1 LIRKE
6 QNFMLE
12 AQFFTPPATESLVL
26 VDQNIISIAAYD
38 GRVDALQTAL
48 GITLPHTLRSVSAGG
63 AKYIWSGP
71 DSWLVLAQDTAAIA
85 AQAAPFAAVTEQ
97 SDGRAV
103 FRLAGPHAR
112 ETLQK
117 LLPIDLHESTFPPD
131 ATALT
136 IAAHIGVQLWR
147 DETGGWYL
155 ACFRSYAKAL
165 HHALTE
171 GNTSV

>member
-1 LIRKE
+1 
-6 QNFMLE
+6 MLE
-12 AQFFTPPATESLVL
+12 AQIFTLPALGSLQL
-26 VDQNIISIAAYD
+26 VDTNIISIAAYD
-38 GRVDALQTAL
+38 GQVAALQAAL
-48 GITLPHTLRSVSAGG
+48 GVTLPLTPRRVAVAG
-63 AKYIWSGP
+63 AEYIWSGP

-147 DETGGWYL
+147 DETGGWYV

-171 GNTSV
+171 GNPIG